1 MTHSRPSSK
10 TIPALIV
17 LWAARIL
24 GTLTILFLSF
34 MILGHIF
41 GSEPQHLNGL
51 SDVIALTFF
60 PTGLLAGLIVALKHE
75 KTGGTIAFVSMC
87 IFFAYRPNALTS
99 SLFLLLFVP
108 AVLFFVYGWWLQPV
122 SRNSVPGA

>member
-1 MTHSRPSSK
+1 MTHTAVTSK
-10 TIPALIV
+10 TTLARFV

-24 GTLTILFLSF
+24 GTLTILFLLF

-41 GSEPQHLNGL
+41 GSEPQRLNGL

-60 PTGLLAGLIVALKHE
+60 PTGLLVGLIVALKYE
-75 KTGGTIAFVSMC
+75 KTGGAIAFISMC

-99 SLFLLLFVP
+99 NLFLLIFAP
-108 AVLFFVYGWWLQPV
+108 AVLFFVYGWWLEPRHMQE
-122 SRNSVPGA
+122 G

>member
-1 MTHSRPSSK
+1 MTHFGSSPK
-10 TIPALIV
+10 TIPALLV

-34 MILGHIF
+34 MIIGHLF

-60 PTGLLAGLIVALKHE
+60 PTGLLLGLIVALKHE
-75 KTGGTIAFVSMC
+75 KTGGSIAFASMC
-87 IFFAYRPNALTS
+87 IFFALRPETLTNY
-99 SLFLLLFVP
+99 LFLLLFAP
-108 AVLFFVYGWWLQPV
+108 AVLYFLYGWWLRRQKH
-122 SRNSVPGA
+122 